1 MEKSRSSSIS
11 SDASSV
17 DESVN
22 RRPVV
27 IDPLSA
33 IMEGVD
39 PLSQLVAEVALSDAR
54 GSDSVAADKK
64 GKDMP
69 RGELDVNFEPW
80 SSKRANILTKYTTS
94 EKLSIT
100 TSFLTTS
107 DKEKG

>member
-1 MEKSRSSSIS
+1 MNLSI
-11 SDASSV
+11 D
-17 DESVN
+17 DL
-22 RRPVV
+22 
-27 IDPLSA
+27 LSLTRCQPSWRA
-33 IMEGVD
+33 LI

-80 SSKRANILTKYTTS
+80 SSKRASILTKYTTS